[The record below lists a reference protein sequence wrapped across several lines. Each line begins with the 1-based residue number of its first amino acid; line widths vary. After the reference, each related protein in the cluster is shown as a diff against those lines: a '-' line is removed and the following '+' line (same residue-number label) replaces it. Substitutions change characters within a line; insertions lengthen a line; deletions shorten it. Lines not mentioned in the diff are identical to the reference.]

1 MYLLAFSVYSFLKNK
16 IRPSIAQA
24 AILVKDKI
32 PLAPEL
38 NWLIQSLITPKGSNK
53 KNREYLFNPLVKKK
67 AIDTIGIKINSKGK
81 GTTHSPSVNK

>member
-1 MYLLAFSVYSFLKNK
+1 MYLLAFAVYSLLKNK
-16 IRPSIAQA
+16 IKPRITQA
-24 AILVKDKI
+24 AILVKEKI

-38 NWLIQSLITPKGSNK
+38 NWLIQSLIIPKGSNK
-53 KNREYLFNPLVKKK
+53 KNREYLFNPLVKKN